1 MKKRVKI
8 GRRKQVEEP
17 EIIVIPMIDV
27 MMFLLFFFMVA
38 SLAMAVQN
46 GLPVS
51 LPKASTG
58 KDQRSQTVTITL
70 QANGNVYLNTAKTTI
85 DKLGDQLK
93 AAGVTA
99 KTLVTLNSDEHVPYG
114 SVVSVMDEARKA
126 GVTSFGFATNRP

>member
-1 MKKRVKI
+1 MRSRVKI
-8 GRRKQVEEP
+8 GRRRQIEEP

-58 KDQRSQTVTITL
+58 KDQRAMTVTITL
-70 QANGNVYLNTAKTTI
+70 QPDGSIYLNTSKITI
-85 DKLGDQLK
+85 DKLG
-93 AAGVTA
+93 AGLTA
-99 KTLVTLNSDEHVPYG
+99 LGVGSKTLVTLNSDEHVPYG
-114 SVVSVMDEARKA
+114 TVVAVMDEGRKA
-126 GVTSFGFATNRP
+126 GVTNFAFATNRR